1 MENQIYEL
9 ITENLGI
16 NGWDYYTSLSL
27 EEQKT
32 LLGGLG
38 FEN

>member
-16 NGWDYYTSLSL
+16 NGWDYYISLSL

-32 LLGGLG
+32 LLGELG